1 MQDTT
6 QTPHLGHWF
15 EIYVQDMQRAKEFYE
30 AVLGIKME
38 KLDTSFSTT
47 PIEMWGFPSAP
58 KDKPAYGVPGALVKV
73 ENPSEERGSN
83 GTLIYFSCQDC
94 AIEAKRIENAGGT
107 LKREKMGIGPYGFI
121 ALGVDTEGNMFGLH
135 SWE

>member
-6 QTPHLGHWF
+6 QTHNPGHWF
-15 EIYVQDMQRAKEFYE
+15 EIYVQDMQRARKFYE
-30 AVLGIKME
+30 TVLACKLE

-47 PIEMWGFPSAP
+47 PIEMWGFPMAP
-58 KDKPAYGVPGALVKV
+58 EHKPAPGAPGALVYMEGGPAGK
-73 ENPSEERGSN
+73 GGN
-83 GTLIYFSCQDC
+83 GTVIYFSCQDC

-107 LKREKMGIGPYGFI
+107 LKREKMGSGPYGFI